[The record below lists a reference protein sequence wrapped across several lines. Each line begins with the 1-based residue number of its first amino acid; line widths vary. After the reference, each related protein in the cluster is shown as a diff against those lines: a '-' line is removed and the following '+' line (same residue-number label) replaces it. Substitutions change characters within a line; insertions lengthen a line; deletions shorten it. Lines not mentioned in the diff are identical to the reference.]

1 MSCPLASFASAMEPE
16 SAETRPSGKASG
28 SELKERLCGWPPSVT
43 AIAFSPGLSGSPQSV
58 TTIASSPG
66 LSTPSPVKRA
76 EPVKRKRGAP
86 TPLADGP
93 PFWSC
98 FSTPESSKPVR
109 PGNSKR
115 RIAPTPL
122 ADGPPFWSAFS
133 TPESVKRPGL
143 RADGE
148 GDSDS
153 PRTPRFQKVSKPVQ
167 HDLTK
172 SPLPTCDE
180 DAKDCS

>member
-1 MSCPLASFASAMEPE
+1 MEPE
-16 SAETRPSGKASG
+16 SPETRLSGKASG
-28 SELKERLCGWPPSVT
+28 SEFKEKLCGSPPSVT
-43 AIAFSPGLSGSPQSV
+43 TIASSPGLSRSPQS
-58 TTIASSPG
+58 ASSPG

-76 EPVKRKRGAP
+76 DPVKRKRGTP

-109 PGNSKR
+109 PATSKR
-115 RIAPTPL
+115 RVAPTPL

-143 RADGE
+143 RADG
-148 GDSDS
+148 DSDS

-167 HDLTK
+167 HDSTK
-172 SPLPTCDE
+172 SASPMCDE